1 MNTQSFLF
9 ENSAELPEGL
19 YLQLMNKL
27 KLDFENPPVE
37 LKIICIDNNVPSTV
51 VIRKKELKENIIKAS
66 IDWPDREEILLKLI
80 TMSVVDLKALC
91 FKAKLP
97 TMKANPRYIKQTQI
111 VADLRKTHATAW
123 SQRTHM

>member
-80 TMSVVDLKALC
+80 TMSVIDLKALC
-91 FKAKLP
+91 VKTKLP
-97 TMKANPRYIKQTQI
+97 TMKANPRYTEQSQVIANLQS
-111 VADLRKTHATAW
+111 THAAAW
-123 SQRTHM
+123 SQRTHL